1 MTTIVWFRQDLR
13 ISDNPA
19 LAAAAKRGRVVP
31 LYILDENGRRP
42 PGAASRWWLHH
53 SLTALAKSLGGLVL
67 RRGDPT
73 AIVPAVAKAAGADRV
88 MWNRGTGPDTV
99 ARDQAV
105 LKALTDAGIT
115 VESFNGNLLH
125 EPAAIRTQA
134 GGPFKVYTP
143 FWRACRA
150 QKVAPPLRVHMPTL
164 AIDGIDSDALDAW
177 KLLPTR
183 PNWAAGW
190 DKFWTP
196 GEQGAQARLDAF
208 LRSDLKNYAA
218 ARDRPAGRNT
228 SLLSPHLHFG
238 EISPRQV
245 WARVSFA
252 AHRPALAQAA
262 AQFEAELG
270 WREFCAHLLYHFP
283 TIATENW
290 RREFDRFAWR
300 RSPGDLEAWQR
311 GRTGY
316 PMVDAGMREL
326 WHTGWMHNRV
336 RMIVAS
342 FLVKHLRIDWRE
354 GEAWFWD
361 TLVDADLGNNAGN
374 WQWVAGSGADAS
386 PYFRIFNP
394 MVQGEKFDPKGEYV
408 RRWCPELQNLPD
420 KFIHAPFEANADVL
434 AEAGIKLGR
443 DYPAPIVDHARAR
456 EAALAAYRRLST
468 P

>member
-73 AIVPAVAKAAGADRV
+73 AIVPVVAKAAGADRV
-88 MWNRGTGPDTV
+88 MWNRGTEPDTV

-150 QKVAPPLRVHMPTL
+150 QKVAPPLRAHMPTL
-164 AIDGIDSDALDAW
+164 AIAGIDSDALDAW

-196 GEQGAQARLDAF
+196 GEQGAQARL
-208 LRSDLKNYAA
+208 
-218 ARDRPAGRNT
+218 G
-228 SLLSPHLHFG
+228 
-238 EISPRQV
+238 
-245 WARVSFA
+245 
-252 AHRPALAQAA
+252 
-262 AQFEAELG
+262 
-270 WREFCAHLLYHFP
+270 
-283 TIATENW
+283 
-290 RREFDRFAWR
+290 AW
-300 RSPGDLEAWQR
+300 
-311 GRTGY
+311 T
-316 PMVDAGMREL
+316 
-326 WHTGWMHNRV
+326 
-336 RMIVAS
+336 
-342 FLVKHLRIDWRE
+342 
-354 GEAWFWD
+354 
-361 TLVDADLGNNAGN
+361 
-374 WQWVAGSGADAS
+374 
-386 PYFRIFNP
+386 
-394 MVQGEKFDPKGEYV
+394 
-408 RRWCPELQNLPD
+408 
-420 KFIHAPFEANADVL
+420 
-434 AEAGIKLGR
+434 
-443 DYPAPIVDHARAR
+443 
-456 EAALAAYRRLST
+456 
-468 P
+468 